1 MNKPII
7 PWNPFGRKP
16 LPRRFPVP
24 RPHAKKRRKI
34 IPWNGEDWHVVRGD
48 TVRTIKP
55 FFAHINQS
63 FIDLKVNIE
72 NGQSRMHGHV
82 RKFKIIM

>member
-7 PWNPFGRKP
+7 AWNPFGRKP

-34 IPWNGEDWHVVRGD
+34 IPWKNEEWHVVRGD
-48 TVRTIKP
+48 TVRK
-55 FFAHINQS
+55 
-63 FIDLKVNIE
+63 DLTLYMIF
-72 NGQSRMHGHV
+72 
-82 RKFKIIM
+82 KFCSL